1 MAKLRGFLGLTKRN
15 MLVFFTDKGTLFF
28 SMLTPMIILLLY
40 ILFLKNSLLSSLK
53 DAATGLENLVAA
65 KDMEQFVNGL
75 LLTGIISS
83 ALITIPYNAL
93 EIIVRDREDR
103 VDLDMLSTP
112 VKRFVIIL
120 SYFCAAVISA
130 FMQAMVVLA
139 VGIGIL
145 SMSGD
150 MYLTALDIAKLVGAV
165 FLGTVSSTSVFMVV
179 MMFFKSM
186 GTCGA
191 FMGILSAVSG
201 FVIGAYMPLSQ
212 FNKGIQNV
220 CNLVPATGITVLIRN
235 YLTGGILRHMDECI
249 GGLDNGA
256 FMKAMLDVFSYNTVV
271 GGEIWTLN
279 LTWVYVIIST
289 VIFIGVLRV
298 VYPAVFGRK

>member
-1 MAKLRGFLGLTKRN
+1 MAKLRGFIGLTKRN

-40 ILFLKNSLLSSLK
+40 ILFLKNSLLSSLQ

-65 KDMEQFVNGL
+65 KDMAQFVNGL

-112 VKRFVIIL
+112 VKRFEIIL

-201 FVIGAYMPLSQ
+201 FVIGAYMPLSE
-212 FNKGIQNV
+212 FNKSIQNV

-249 GGLDNGA
+249 GGVDGGA

-279 LTWVYVIIST
+279 LTWIYVIIST
-289 VIFIGVLRV
+289 AIFIGVLRV

>member
-40 ILFLKNSLLSSLK
+40 ILFLKNSLLSSLQN
-53 DAATGLENLVAA
+53 AATGLENLVAA
-65 KDMEQFVNGL
+65 KDMAQFVNGL

-112 VKRFVIIL
+112 VKRFEIIL

-130 FMQAMVVLA
+130 FMQTMVVLA

-150 MYLTALDIAKLVGAV
+150 MYLTALDIVKLVGAV

-212 FNKGIQNV
+212 FSKGIQNV

-256 FMKAMLDVFSYNTVV
+256 FMKAMFDVFSYNTVV

-279 LTWVYVIIST
+279 LTWIYVIIST

>member
-1 MAKLRGFLGLTKRN
+1 MAKLRGFIGLTKRN

-65 KDMEQFVNGL
+65 KDMAQFVNGL

-112 VKRFVIIL
+112 VKRFEIIL

-150 MYLTALDIAKLVGAV
+150 MYLSAADIVKLVGAV

-256 FMKAMLDVFSYNTVV
+256 FMKAMIDIFSYNTVV

-279 LTWVYVIIST
+279 LTWIYVIIST

>member
-40 ILFLKNSLLSSLK
+40 ILFLKNSLLSSLQN
-53 DAATGLENLVAA
+53 AATGLENLVAA
-65 KDMEQFVNGL
+65 KDMAQFVNGL

-112 VKRFVIIL
+112 VKRFEIIL
-120 SYFCAAVISA
+120 SYFFAAVISA
-130 FMQAMVVLA
+130 FMQTMVVLA

-179 MMFFKSM
+179 MMFFRSM

-279 LTWVYVIIST
+279 LTWIYVIIST

>member
-1 MAKLRGFLGLTKRN
+1 MAKLRGFIGLTKRN

-40 ILFLKNSLLSSLK
+40 ILFLKNSLLSSLQN
-53 DAATGLENLVAA
+53 AATGLENLVAA
-65 KDMEQFVNGL
+65 KDMAQFVNGL

-93 EIIVRDREDR
+93 EIIVRDREDK

-112 VKRFVIIL
+112 VKRFEIIL
-120 SYFCAAVISA
+120 SYFCAAVASA
-130 FMQAMVVLA
+130 FMQAMIVLA

-145 SMSGD
+145 SLSGD
-150 MYLTALDIAKLVGAV
+150 MYLSAADVVKLVGAV

-191 FMGILSAVSG
+191 FMGIISAVSG
-201 FVIGAYMPLSQ
+201 FVIGAYMPLSE
-212 FNKGIQNV
+212 FNKSIQNV

-249 GGLDNGA
+249 GGVDGGA

-279 LTWVYVIIST
+279 LTWIYVIIST
-289 VIFIGVLRV
+289 AIFIGVLRV

>member
-1 MAKLRGFLGLTKRN
+1 MAKIRGFIGLTKRN

-65 KDMEQFVNGL
+65 KDMAQFVNGL

-112 VKRFVIIL
+112 VKRFEIIL

-130 FMQAMVVLA
+130 FMQTMVVLA

-150 MYLTALDIAKLVGAV
+150 MYLSATDIVKLVGAV

-249 GGLDNGA
+249 GGVDGGA

-279 LTWVYVIIST
+279 LTWIYVIIST

>member
-1 MAKLRGFLGLTKRN
+1 

-40 ILFLKNSLLSSLK
+40 ILFLKNNLLSSLQ
-53 DAATGLENLVAA
+53 DAATGLGSLISAN
-65 KDMEQFVNGL
+65 DMDQFVNSL

-93 EIIVRDREDR
+93 EIMVRDREDR

-112 VKRFVIIL
+112 VKRFEIIL
-120 SYFCAAVISA
+120 SYFCAAVTSA
-130 FMQAMVVLA
+130 FMQTMIVLLF
-139 VGIGIL
+139 GIGVL
-145 SMSGD
+145 VVSGD
-150 MYLTALDIAKLVGAV
+150 LYLSAGDAVRLVLAV
-165 FLGTVSSTSVFMVV
+165 FLGTVSSTAVFMVV
-179 MMFFKSM
+179 MMFFKNM

-191 FMGILSAVSG
+191 FMGILSAISG

-212 FNKGIQNV
+212 FNRSIQNV

-249 GGLDNGA
+249 GGLDGGA
-256 FMKAMLDVFSYNTVV
+256 FMKAMLDIFSYNTVI

-279 LTWVYVIIST
+279 LTWIYIIIIT

-298 VYPAVFGRK
+298 VYPAVYGRR

>member
-28 SMLTPMIILLLY
+28 SMLTPIIILLLY
-40 ILFLKNSLLSSLK
+40 ILFLKNSLLSSLQN
-53 DAATGLENLVAA
+53 AATGLENLVAA
-65 KDMEQFVNGL
+65 KDMAQFVNGL

-112 VKRFVIIL
+112 VKRFEIIL

-220 CNLVPATGITVLIRN
+220 CNLIPATGITVLIRN

-279 LTWVYVIIST
+279 LTWIYVIIST

>member
-40 ILFLKNSLLSSLK
+40 ILFLKNSLLSSLQ

-65 KDMEQFVNGL
+65 KDMAQFVNGL

-93 EIIVRDREDR
+93 EIIVRDREDK

-112 VKRFVIIL
+112 VKRFEIIL
-120 SYFCAAVISA
+120 SYFCAAVASA
-130 FMQAMVVLA
+130 FMQAMIVLA

-145 SMSGD
+145 SLSGD
-150 MYLTALDIAKLVGAV
+150 MYLSAADVVKLVGAV

-191 FMGILSAVSG
+191 FMGIISAVSG
-201 FVIGAYMPLSQ
+201 FVIGAYMPLSE
-212 FNKGIQNV
+212 FNKSIQNV

-249 GGLDNGA
+249 GGVDGGA

-279 LTWVYVIIST
+279 LTWIYVIIST
-289 VIFIGVLRV
+289 AIFIGVLRV

>member
-1 MAKLRGFLGLTKRN
+1 MAKLRGFIGLTKRN

-65 KDMEQFVNGL
+65 KDMAQFVNGL

-93 EIIVRDREDR
+93 EIIVRDREDK

-112 VKRFVIIL
+112 VKRFEIIL

-130 FMQAMVVLA
+130 FMQTMVVLA

-150 MYLTALDIAKLVGAV
+150 MYLSAADIVKLVGAV

-249 GGLDNGA
+249 GGLDGGA
-256 FMKAMLDVFSYNTVV
+256 FMKAMLDIFSYNTVV

-279 LTWVYVIIST
+279 LTWIYVMLASGN
-289 VIFIGVLRV
+289 FNHSASGD
-298 VYPAVFGRK
+298 FDQ

>member
-40 ILFLKNSLLSSLK
+40 ILFLKNSLLSSLQN
-53 DAATGLENLVAA
+53 AATGLENLVAA
-65 KDMEQFVNGL
+65 KDMAQFVNGL

-93 EIIVRDREDR
+93 EIIVRDREDK

-112 VKRFVIIL
+112 VKRFEIIL
-120 SYFCAAVISA
+120 SYFCAAVASA
-130 FMQAMVVLA
+130 FMQAMIVLA

-145 SMSGD
+145 SLSGD
-150 MYLTALDIAKLVGAV
+150 MYLSAADVVKLVGAV
-165 FLGTVSSTSVFMVV
+165 FFGTVSSTSVFMVV

-191 FMGILSAVSG
+191 FMGIISAVSG
-201 FVIGAYMPLSQ
+201 FVIGAYMPLSE
-212 FNKGIQNV
+212 FNKSIQNV

-249 GGLDNGA
+249 GGVDGGA

-279 LTWVYVIIST
+279 LTWIYVIIST
-289 VIFIGVLRV
+289 AIFIGVLRV

>member
-40 ILFLKNSLLSSLK
+40 ILFLKNSLLSSLQN
-53 DAATGLENLVAA
+53 AATGLENLVAA
-65 KDMEQFVNGL
+65 KDMAQFVNGL

-112 VKRFVIIL
+112 VKRFEIIL

-130 FMQAMVVLA
+130 FMQTMVVLA

-150 MYLTALDIAKLVGAV
+150 MYLTALDIVKLVGAV

-212 FNKGIQNV
+212 FNKGIQYV

-256 FMKAMLDVFSYNTVV
+256 FMKAMFDVFSYNTVV
-271 GGEIWTLN
+271 GGEIWALN
-279 LTWVYVIIST
+279 LTWIYVIIST

>member
-1 MAKLRGFLGLTKRN
+1 MAKLRGFIGLTKRN

-40 ILFLKNSLLSSLK
+40 ILFLKNSLLSSLQ

-65 KDMEQFVNGL
+65 KDMAQFVNGL

-112 VKRFVIIL
+112 VKRFEIIL
-120 SYFCAAVISA
+120 SYFFAAVISA

-145 SMSGD
+145 NMSGD
-150 MYLTALDIAKLVGAV
+150 MYLTALDIVKLVGAV

-212 FNKGIQNV
+212 FNKEIQNV

-279 LTWVYVIIST
+279 LTWIYVIIST

>member
-40 ILFLKNSLLSSLK
+40 ILFLKNNLLASLQ
-53 DAATGLENLVAA
+53 DAATGLGSLISAN
-65 KDMEQFVNGL
+65 DMDQFVNGL

-93 EIIVRDREDR
+93 EIMVRDREDR
-103 VDLDMLSTP
+103 VDLDMRSTP
-112 VKRFVIIL
+112 VKRFEIIL
-120 SYFCAAVISA
+120 SYFCASVTSA
-130 FMQAMVVLA
+130 FMQTMIVLTFGIA
-139 VGIGIL
+139 VL
-145 SMSGD
+145 SMMGD
-150 MYLTALDIAKLVGAV
+150 MYLTAGDVVRLVFSV
-165 FLGTVSSTSVFMVV
+165 LLGTVSSTSVFMVV

-191 FMGILSAVSG
+191 FMGILSAISG

-212 FNKGIQNV
+212 LSKPIQNV

-235 YLTGGILRHMDECI
+235 YLTGGVLRHMNECI
-249 GGLDNGA
+249 GGVDGGA
-256 FMKAMLDVFSYNTVV
+256 FIEAMLDAFSYNTVV

-279 LTWVYVIIST
+279 LTWIYVIIST
-289 VIFIGVLRV
+289 VIFLGVVRV
-298 VYPAVFGRK
+298 VYPAVYGRR

>member
-40 ILFLKNSLLSSLK
+40 ILFLKNSLLSSLQN
-53 DAATGLENLVAA
+53 AATGLENLVAA
-65 KDMEQFVNGL
+65 KDMAQFVNGL

-93 EIIVRDREDR
+93 EIIVRDREDK

-112 VKRFVIIL
+112 VKRFEIIL
-120 SYFCAAVISA
+120 SYFCAAVASA
-130 FMQAMVVLA
+130 FMQAMIVLA

-145 SMSGD
+145 SLSGD
-150 MYLTALDIAKLVGAV
+150 MYLSAADVVKLVGAV

-191 FMGILSAVSG
+191 FMGIISAVSG
-201 FVIGAYMPLSQ
+201 FVIGAYMPLSE
-212 FNKGIQNV
+212 FNKSIQNV

-249 GGLDNGA
+249 GGVDGGA
-256 FMKAMLDVFSYNTVV
+256 FMKAMLDVFSYSTVV

-279 LTWVYVIIST
+279 LTWIYVIIST
-289 VIFIGVLRV
+289 AIFIGVLRV

>member
-1 MAKLRGFLGLTKRN
+1 MAKLRGFIGLTKRN

-40 ILFLKNSLLSSLK
+40 ILFLKNSLLSSLQ

-65 KDMEQFVNGL
+65 KDMAQFVNGL

-112 VKRFVIIL
+112 VKRFEIIL

-150 MYLTALDIAKLVGAV
+150 MYLTAADIVKLVGAV

-256 FMKAMLDVFSYNTVV
+256 FMKAMIDIFSYNTVV

-279 LTWVYVIIST
+279 LTWIYVIIST

>member
-1 MAKLRGFLGLTKRN
+1 

-65 KDMEQFVNGL
+65 KDMAQFVNGL

-112 VKRFVIIL
+112 VKRFEIIL

-150 MYLTALDIAKLVGAV
+150 MYLTALDNAKLVGAV

-279 LTWVYVIIST
+279 LTWIYVIIST

>member
-1 MAKLRGFLGLTKRN
+1 

-40 ILFLKNSLLSSLK
+40 ILFLKNSLLSSLQN
-53 DAATGLENLVAA
+53 AATGLENLVAA
-65 KDMEQFVNGL
+65 KDMAQFVNGL

-93 EIIVRDREDR
+93 EIIVRDREDK

-112 VKRFVIIL
+112 VKRFEIIL
-120 SYFCAAVISA
+120 SYFCAAVASA
-130 FMQAMVVLA
+130 FMQAMIVLA

-145 SMSGD
+145 SLSGD
-150 MYLTALDIAKLVGAV
+150 MYLSAADVVKLVGAV

-191 FMGILSAVSG
+191 FMGIISAVSG
-201 FVIGAYMPLSQ
+201 FVIGAYMPLSE
-212 FNKGIQNV
+212 FNKSIQNV

-249 GGLDNGA
+249 GGVDGGA

-279 LTWVYVIIST
+279 LTWIYVIIST
-289 VIFIGVLRV
+289 AIFIGVLRV
-298 VYPAVFGRK
+298 VYLAVFGRK

>member
-1 MAKLRGFLGLTKRN
+1 MAKLRGFIGLTKRN

-65 KDMEQFVNGL
+65 KDMAQFVNGL

-112 VKRFVIIL
+112 VKRFEIIL
-120 SYFCAAVISA
+120 SYFCAAAISA
-130 FMQAMVVLA
+130 FMQTMVVLA

-150 MYLTALDIAKLVGAV
+150 MYLTALDIVKLVGAV

-279 LTWVYVIIST
+279 LTWIYVIIST
-289 VIFIGVLRV
+289 VVFIGVLRV

>member
-1 MAKLRGFLGLTKRN
+1 MAKLRGFIGLTKRN

-65 KDMEQFVNGL
+65 KDMAQFVNGL

-93 EIIVRDREDR
+93 EIIVRDREDK

-112 VKRFVIIL
+112 VKRFEIIL
-120 SYFCAAVISA
+120 SYFCAAVASA
-130 FMQAMVVLA
+130 FMQAMIVLA

-145 SMSGD
+145 SLSGD
-150 MYLTALDIAKLVGAV
+150 MYLSAADVVKLVGAV

-191 FMGILSAVSG
+191 FMGIISAVSG
-201 FVIGAYMPLSQ
+201 FVIGAYMPLSE
-212 FNKGIQNV
+212 FNKSIQNV

-249 GGLDNGA
+249 GGVDGGA

-279 LTWVYVIIST
+279 LTWIYVIIST
-289 VIFIGVLRV
+289 AIFIGVLRV

>member
-1 MAKLRGFLGLTKRN
+1 MAKLRGFIGLTKRN

-40 ILFLKNSLLSSLK
+40 ILFLKNSLLSSLQN
-53 DAATGLENLVAA
+53 AATGLENLVAA
-65 KDMEQFVNGL
+65 KDMAQFVNGL

-112 VKRFVIIL
+112 VKRFEIIL
-120 SYFCAAVISA
+120 SYFCAAVASA
-130 FMQAMVVLA
+130 FMQAMIVLA

-150 MYLTALDIAKLVGAV
+150 MYLTALDIVKLVGAV

-191 FMGILSAVSG
+191 FMGIISAVSG
-201 FVIGAYMPLSQ
+201 FVIGAYMPLSE
-212 FNKGIQNV
+212 FNKSIQNV

-249 GGLDNGA
+249 GGVDGGA

-279 LTWVYVIIST
+279 LTWIYVIIST

>member
-1 MAKLRGFLGLTKRN
+1 
-15 MLVFFTDKGTLFF
+15 
-28 SMLTPMIILLLY
+28 
-40 ILFLKNSLLSSLK
+40 
-53 DAATGLENLVAA
+53 
-65 KDMEQFVNGL
+65 
-75 LLTGIISS
+75 
-83 ALITIPYNAL
+83 
-93 EIIVRDREDR
+93 
-103 VDLDMLSTP
+103 
-112 VKRFVIIL
+112 
-120 SYFCAAVISA
+120 
-130 FMQAMVVLA
+130 
-139 VGIGIL
+139 
-145 SMSGD
+145 
-150 MYLTALDIAKLVGAV
+150 
-165 FLGTVSSTSVFMVV
+165 
-179 MMFFKSM
+179 
-186 GTCGA
+186 
-191 FMGILSAVSG
+191 MGILSAVSG

-279 LTWVYVIIST
+279 LTWIYVIISA

>member
-65 KDMEQFVNGL
+65 KDMAQFVNGL

-112 VKRFVIIL
+112 VKRFEIIL

-130 FMQAMVVLA
+130 FMQTMVVLA

-279 LTWVYVIIST
+279 LTWIYVIIST

>member
-1 MAKLRGFLGLTKRN
+1 MAKLRGFIGLTKRN

-40 ILFLKNSLLSSLK
+40 ILFLKNSLLSSLQN
-53 DAATGLENLVAA
+53 AATGLENLVAE
-65 KDMEQFVNGL
+65 KDMAQFVNGF

-112 VKRFVIIL
+112 VKRFEIIL

-130 FMQAMVVLA
+130 FMQTMVVLA

-150 MYLTALDIAKLVGAV
+150 MYLTALDIVKLVGAV

-279 LTWVYVIIST
+279 LTWIYVIIST

>member
-1 MAKLRGFLGLTKRN
+1 MAKLRGFIGLTKRN

-65 KDMEQFVNGL
+65 KDMAQFVNGL

-112 VKRFVIIL
+112 VKRFEIIL

-150 MYLTALDIAKLVGAV
+150 MYLSAADIVKLVGAV

-249 GGLDNGA
+249 GGLDGGA
-256 FMKAMLDVFSYNTVV
+256 FMKAMIDIFSYNTVV

-279 LTWVYVIIST
+279 LTWIYVIIST

>member
-40 ILFLKNSLLSSLK
+40 ILFLKNSLLSSLQ
-53 DAATGLENLVAA
+53 DAATGLENLVAE
-65 KDMEQFVNGL
+65 KDMAQFVNGL

-112 VKRFVIIL
+112 VKRFEIIL

-130 FMQAMVVLA
+130 FMQTMVVLA

-150 MYLTALDIAKLVGAV
+150 MYLTALDIVKLVGAV

-256 FMKAMLDVFSYNTVV
+256 FMKAMLEVFSYNTVV

-279 LTWVYVIIST
+279 LTWIYVIIST

>member
-1 MAKLRGFLGLTKRN
+1 MAEIRSFFGLTKRN
-15 MLVFFTDKGTLFF
+15 MLVFFTNKGALFF

-40 ILFLKNSLLSSLK
+40 ILFLKNNLLSSLM
-53 DAATGLENLVAA
+53 DAAAGLGSLISPE
-65 KDMEQFVNGL
+65 DMNQFVNGL

-93 EIIVRDREDR
+93 EIMVRDREEK

-112 VKRFVIIL
+112 VKRFEIIL
-120 SYFCAAVISA
+120 SYFCAAVASA
-130 FMQAMVVLA
+130 FMQTMIVLLF
-139 VGIGIL
+139 GIGVL
-145 SMSGD
+145 GVSGD
-150 MYLTALDIAKLVGAV
+150 MYLSAGDAIRLVLAV
-165 FLGTVSSTSVFMVV
+165 FLGTVSSTAVFMVV
-179 MMFFKSM
+179 MMFFKNM

-191 FMGILSAVSG
+191 FMGILSAISG

-212 FNKGIQNV
+212 FNRSIQNV

-249 GGLDNGA
+249 GGLDGGA
-256 FMKAMLDVFSYNTVV
+256 FMKAMLDIFSYNTVI

-279 LTWVYVIIST
+279 LTWIYIIIIT
-289 VIFIGVLRV
+289 VIFVGVLRV
-298 VYPAVFGRK
+298 VYPAVYGRR

>member
-40 ILFLKNSLLSSLK
+40 ILFLKNSLLSSLQN
-53 DAATGLENLVAA
+53 AATGLENLVAA
-65 KDMEQFVNGL
+65 KDMAQFVNGL

-112 VKRFVIIL
+112 VKRFEIIL

-130 FMQAMVVLA
+130 FMQTMVVLA

-150 MYLTALDIAKLVGAV
+150 MYLTALDIVKLVGAV

-212 FNKGIQNV
+212 FNKGIQYV

-279 LTWVYVIIST
+279 LTWIYVIIST

>member
-40 ILFLKNSLLSSLK
+40 ILFLKNSLLSSLQN
-53 DAATGLENLVAA
+53 AATGLENLVAA
-65 KDMEQFVNGL
+65 KDMAQFVNGL

-112 VKRFVIIL
+112 VKRFEIIL

-130 FMQAMVVLA
+130 FMQTMVVLA

-150 MYLTALDIAKLVGAV
+150 MYLTALDIVKLVGAV

-212 FNKGIQNV
+212 FNKGIQYV

-256 FMKAMLDVFSYNTVV
+256 FMKAMFDVFSYNTVV

-279 LTWVYVIIST
+279 LTWIYVIIST

>member
-1 MAKLRGFLGLTKRN
+1 MAKLRGFIGLTKRN

-65 KDMEQFVNGL
+65 KDMAQFVNGL

-93 EIIVRDREDR
+93 EIIVRDREDK

-112 VKRFVIIL
+112 VKRFEIIL
-120 SYFCAAVISA
+120 SYFCAAVASA
-130 FMQAMVVLA
+130 FMQAMIVLA

-145 SMSGD
+145 SLSGD
-150 MYLTALDIAKLVGAV
+150 MYLSAADVVKLVGAV

-191 FMGILSAVSG
+191 FMGIISAVSG
-201 FVIGAYMPLSQ
+201 FVIGAYMPLSE
-212 FNKGIQNV
+212 FNKSIQNV

-249 GGLDNGA
+249 GGVDGGA

-279 LTWVYVIIST
+279 LTWIYVIIST
-289 VIFIGVLRV
+289 AIFIGVLRV
-298 VYPAVFGRK
+298 VYLAVFGRK

>member
-40 ILFLKNSLLSSLK
+40 ILFLKNSLLSSLQN
-53 DAATGLENLVAA
+53 AATGLENLVAA
-65 KDMEQFVNGL
+65 KDMAQFVNGL

-93 EIIVRDREDR
+93 EIIVRDREDK

-112 VKRFVIIL
+112 VKRFEIIL
-120 SYFCAAVISA
+120 SYFCAAVASA
-130 FMQAMVVLA
+130 FMQAMIVLA

-145 SMSGD
+145 SLSGD
-150 MYLTALDIAKLVGAV
+150 MYLSAADVVKLVGAV

-191 FMGILSAVSG
+191 FMGIISAVSG
-201 FVIGAYMPLSQ
+201 FVIGAYMPLSE
-212 FNKGIQNV
+212 FNKSIQNV

-249 GGLDNGA
+249 GGVDGGA

-279 LTWVYVIIST
+279 LTWIYVIIST
-289 VIFIGVLRV
+289 AIFIGVLRV

>member
-40 ILFLKNSLLSSLK
+40 ILFLKNSLLSSLQ

-65 KDMEQFVNGL
+65 KDMAQFVNGL

-112 VKRFVIIL
+112 VKRFEIIL

-150 MYLTALDIAKLVGAV
+150 MYLTALDIVKLVGAV

-279 LTWVYVIIST
+279 LTWIYVIIST

>member
-40 ILFLKNSLLSSLK
+40 ILFLKNSLLSSLQN
-53 DAATGLENLVAA
+53 AATGLENLVAA
-65 KDMEQFVNGL
+65 KDMAQFVNGL

-112 VKRFVIIL
+112 VKRFEIIL

-130 FMQAMVVLA
+130 FMQTMVVLA

-150 MYLTALDIAKLVGAV
+150 MYLTALDIVKLVGAV

-235 YLTGGILRHMDECI
+235 YLTGGILCHMDECI

-279 LTWVYVIIST
+279 LTWIYVIIST
-289 VIFIGVLRV
+289 AIFIGVLRV

>member
-65 KDMEQFVNGL
+65 KDMAQFVNGL

-112 VKRFVIIL
+112 VKRFEIIL
-120 SYFCAAVISA
+120 SYFCAAAISA
-130 FMQAMVVLA
+130 FMQTMVVLA

-150 MYLTALDIAKLVGAV
+150 MYLTALDIVKLVGAV

-279 LTWVYVIIST
+279 LTWIYVIIST
-289 VIFIGVLRV
+289 VVFIGVLRV

>member
-1 MAKLRGFLGLTKRN
+1 MAKLRGFIGLTKRN

-65 KDMEQFVNGL
+65 KDMAQFVNGL

-112 VKRFVIIL
+112 VKRFEIIL

-130 FMQAMVVLA
+130 FMQTMVVLA

-150 MYLTALDIAKLVGAV
+150 MYLSATDIVKLVGAV

-212 FNKGIQNV
+212 FNKGIRNV

-279 LTWVYVIIST
+279 LTWIYVIIST